1 MVAAGWVQTK
11 ISPLIYASIGLLCEL
26 TKLDGD
32 SSVGE
37 WVVAMEHPWQL
48 ILIFCC
54 NPHIYMEWEF
64 TRNILHVYHMQA
76 FRRYRYNLPYHV

>member
-1 MVAAGWVQTK
+1 MVAAGWVLTK

-26 TKLDGD
+26 IKLDGD

-48 ILIFCC
+48 ILIVFC

-64 TRNILHVYHMQA
+64 TRNSLHLHCMPT
-76 FRRYRYNLPYHV
+76 F